1 MAVLFSE
8 TEAFRMSE
16 KNKSGVPVFSGIKD
30 WAIFFGWIGG
40 LIIIGGIIWSLTQP
54 VRTRGLMRSVNRI
67 LSLGEDPR
75 QLNAPL
81 AVPRPFG
88 SAGPLG
94 IWYTLANTDDVF
106 FVFPVIRDGI
116 LVLCGA
122 QTSPE
127 GKVVELLPLSDHAK
141 QVFKDI
147 PEGIIQTYI
156 RRIEALRPGEEGRD
170 HE

>member
-1 MAVLFSE
+1 
-8 TEAFRMSE
+8 
-16 KNKSGVPVFSGIKD
+16 
-30 WAIFFGWIGG
+30 
-40 LIIIGGIIWSLTQP
+40 
-54 VRTRGLMRSVNRI
+54 MRSVNRI

-75 QLNAPL
+75 RLNAPL
-81 AVPRPFG
+81 AVPRPSG

-94 IWYTLANTDDVF
+94 VWYTLVNTGDVF
-106 FVFPVIRDGI
+106 FVFPVMRGGI

-122 QTSPE
+122 QVSSE
-127 GKVVELLPLSDHAK
+127 GKVVEILPLSDHAK

-156 RRIEALRPGEEGRD
+156 RRIEALGSGKGEGE